1 MTCPPTIGLLVRSP
15 PGGLDPLR
23 GLCAQRRTQRRHL
36 ARLDPGGGTGARHSA
51 AARFPSLEFAR
62 GPPLLGD
69 ACAPGHAGAGAAPA
83 VGPVFT

>member
-1 MTCPPTIGLLVRSP
+1 MRYVLLGSVFWSRAP
-15 PGGLDPLR
+15 VNP
-23 GLCAQRRTQRRHL
+23 RHL

-83 VGPVFT
+83 VGPVLT